1 MMRLSRR
8 ILGSFI
14 LAPALGLALT
24 ASALAASFPYTL
36 SGFEIAATST
46 VGTFV
51 GVGTTADDAGAW
63 SATINHTMLTG
74 GTATITGGTF
84 AYNGIVRHI
93 AGTFTG
99 GSLTQTSC
107 SSGSSPCANQTYAVT
122 GSLTL
127 TAPGPGTGK
136 FKAILTHY
144 RLRLFGQCI
153 VYAATVKGG
162 ARFSF

>member
-1 MMRLSRR
+1 MRPSRR
-8 ILGSFI
+8 ILGSFV
-14 LAPALGLALT
+14 LAPVLGLALT
-24 ASALAASFPYTL
+24 ASTLAASSFTYAL

-51 GVGTTADDAGAW
+51 GVGTTADDAGTW
-63 SATINHTMLTG
+63 SATINHTVLTG
-74 GTATITGGTF
+74 GAATISGGTF
-84 AYNGIVRHI
+84 AYNGTVRDI

-99 GSLTQTSC
+99 GSLKQTSG
-107 SSGSSPCANQTYAVT
+107 SSGSWPCTNQTYAVT

-127 TAPGPGTGK
+127 TAPGSGTGT
-136 FKAILTHY
+136 FSVVLTHF

-162 ARFSF
+162 ATFSF